1 MPFTIDGDD
10 EVIGVTTR
18 QRAKQRRAADEGA
31 RQEEEPS
38 ADLVGL
44 IT

>member
-18 QRAKQRRAADEGA
+18 QRVKQRRATDEGA
-31 RQEEEPS
+31 RQEEELS

-44 IT
+44 VT